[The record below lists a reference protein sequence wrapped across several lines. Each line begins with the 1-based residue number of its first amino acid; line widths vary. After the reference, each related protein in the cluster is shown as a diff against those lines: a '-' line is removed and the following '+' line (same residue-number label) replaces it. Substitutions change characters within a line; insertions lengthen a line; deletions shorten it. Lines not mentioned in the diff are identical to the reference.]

1 MGEDYAG
8 VLETAAMLRRM
19 IEAIEKMPSASDFCN
34 TYKKQFCCLSRQ
46 IKLFTP
52 MLDELWDR
60 RTSIPEEAIKTL
72 VPFAGAIAAAGELLQ
87 FGKQGSKIYMVLARD
102 RTLQRFKDVNIRL
115 EHALDVISFNK
126 LGITVEVREQ
136 VDLVHGQFKRAKDPV
151 DGSDIDLYNDLSSI
165 YKCIDSNTDSVIL
178 RRVVENLQLS
188 NISNLTQESVALHEL
203 VVLTGGADPEESLE
217 RMSMLLKKM
226 KDFVLTQN
234 HEMENRPNPIIPV
247 SKGSISP
254 LTIPED
260 FRCPICLELMKDP
273 VIVTTGQL
281 SLASFFKSA
290 QTYERRCIEKWLE
303 DGHVTCPKT
312 QQRLHSRSL
321 TPNFVV
327 RSLISHWV
335 QANGLHR
342 PFLPNKPASCYCLE
356 EHENVTDL
364 IFRLSSRKLEDQCS
378 AAAELRLL
386 AKMGSAYQRCIA
398 DAGAVPLLAT
408 LLSQSDPNT
417 QEHAVAALLNLSI
430 VEDNKEL
437 IISSGALP
445 KIVHVLKNGSMEARQ
460 NAAATLFSLSSV
472 DENKVLIGCASGA
485 IPALVSLL
493 SEGGE
498 QGKKDAAS
506 ALFNLCICNRNK
518 SKAVRAGVVPALV
531 NLLMEPGGLMID
543 MALTVLANVS
553 SHPNGKAAILAA
565 VSVSV
570 LVELIRSKSS
580 RNSENAASI
589 LLHLCVGEQQPI
601 CLAEAQECGAIPAL
615 QALAVIG
622 TDRAKRKAVLL
633 LEYMNI
639 FRDQQMHALSQTK
652 FHANSC

>member
-19 IEAIEKMPSASDFCN
+19 IEAIEKIPSSDFCN
-34 TYKKQFCCLSRQ
+34 PYKKQFCCLSRQ

-60 RTSIPEEAIKTL
+60 RTSIPDEAIKTL
-72 VPFAGAIAAAGELLQ
+72 VPLAGAIAAAGELLQ
-87 FGKQGSKIYMVLARD
+87 FGNQGSKIYMVLDRD

-136 VDLVHGQFKRAKDPV
+136 VDLVHGQLKRAKDPV
-151 DGSDIDLYNDLSSI
+151 DGSDIDLYNELSSI
-165 YKCIDSNTDSVIL
+165 YKSIDSNTDPVIL

-203 VVLTGGADPEESLE
+203 VVLTGGADPEQSLE

-247 SKGSISP
+247 TKS
-254 LTIPED
+254 
-260 FRCPICLELMKDP
+260 
-273 VIVTTGQL
+273 
-281 SLASFFKSA
+281 SFS
-290 QTYERRCIEKWLE
+290 T
-303 DGHVTCPKT
+303 H
-312 QQRLHSRSL
+312 
-321 TPNFVV
+321 
-327 RSLISHWV
+327 
-335 QANGLHR
+335 
-342 PFLPNKPASCYCLE
+342 
-356 EHENVTDL
+356 L
-364 IFRLSSRKLEDQCS
+364 IFRLSSCKLEDQCS

-386 AKMGSAYQRCIA
+386 AKRGSAYRRCIA

-408 LLSQSDPNT
+408 LLSQSDLNT
-417 QEHAVAALLNLSI
+417 QEHAIAAILNLSI
-430 VEDNKEL
+430 VEDHKEL

-498 QGKKDAAS
+498 QGKRDAAS
-506 ALFNLCICNRNK
+506 ALFNLCMCKRNK
-518 SKAVRAGVVPALV
+518 SKAVRAGVVPTLV

-553 SHPNGKAAILAA
+553 SHPKGKAAILAA
-565 VSVSV
+565 VSVSM

-615 QALAVIG
+615 QALAVNG

-633 LEYMNI
+633 LECMKI